1 MGRRRALDRL
11 RNRYSEASDGGG
23 ASAWRSVPG
32 AASVTASACR
42 WCIARAAGDGSSEK
56 GGSSPFSSEAKGGP
70 NVDPQVGPCR
80 RDRGSGRDAL
90 AARGQRPG
98 TSRRGDLHA
107 ARVRRRGAGHP
118 QQLLPRVLV
127 GPHRPDR
134 VRPGPPQ
141 RHQAQLKAI
150 NGAIKTWNSVLQECF
165 DGLIS
170 LTQVSSRQE
179 ADIVVHYVPTAGGV
193 VFGGYA
199 ICGDH
204 GCPNILVRS
213 DLPPSLDR
221 DPYDP
226 EYLGWVT
233 LHELGHAL
241 GLGHATNLEEST
253 DLMGYGWPELGDPVL
268 SQCDVNALA
277 FVFAWALEGSDPY
290 PPAEGPYVC
299 DTA

>member
-1 MGRRRALDRL
+1 MSIR
-11 RNRYSEASDGGG
+11 
-23 ASAWRSVPG
+23 RSV
-32 AASVTASACR
+32 
-42 WCIARAAGDGSSEK
+42 
-56 GGSSPFSSEAKGGP
+56 
-70 NVDPQVGPCR
+70 
-80 RDRGSGRDAL
+80 L
-90 AARGQRPG
+90 
-98 TSRRGDLHA
+98 
-107 ARVRRRGAGHP
+107 
-118 QQLLPRVLV
+118 VLV
-127 GPHRPDR
+127 IGTLVAMLSPLTANAQEPAEGVTCTMPESDAEAL
-134 VRPGPPQ
+134 VILNNFYPGYWWD
-141 RHQAQLKAI
+141 HTDLTVAVQAHPSATEAQVDAI
-150 NGAIKTWNSVLQECF
+150 GDAIQTWSDVLEDCF
-165 DGLIS
+165 DGLIT
-170 LTQVSSRQE
+170 LTQVERRQD

-241 GLGHATNLEEST
+241 GLGHATNLLEST
-253 DLMGYGWPELGDPVL
+253 DLMGYGWPELGGPVL